1 MTTTRP
7 SPAVPLGGKTGPG
20 DHVDRA
26 SIEASFRASMTR
38 LRARVRQA
46 LFIEGLAL
54 LSWSF
59 LAYFVFT
66 LVFDKFFRL
75 EQPVRVFVLAAAL
88 AWVLVRFYR
97 QVFVPFTTTLSDHE
111 LALAVERSRPG
122 MGQKLISAL
131 EFLEAMRANRT
142 YGASR
147 ELMMCSVDELA
158 QLLPTLDF
166 GTTLV
171 KDRVRQNNRVAAVC
185 VSAIV
190 AIAFIYPGFSTWAWR
205 NVLLS
210 STVEWPR
217 YVNIQVIGAKDGELV
232 LPRGDDI
239 TVEVAV
245 SVSEDVPEEERKD
258 YMPDRV
264 QLSYWFVGGGSGTET
279 MVQNTG
285 ENTFSYTFPSLLQ
298 SVEFEA
304 SGGDG
309 LSRLIKVR
317 LVDRPLLEEQKLT
330 LHYPD
335 YMQRKP
341 RVVDPEVLDLLL
353 PKGAVL
359 EVDAKANKHLVA
371 AWLSL
376 GDKQQTK
383 AEIGDDQQS
392 LHGQLAPEA
401 TGLFHVRLKDEYGLG
416 EGNVQK
422 LLVKVV
428 PDKAP
433 KVGIRLRG
441 IGAKITPQAMI
452 PMDLNVRDD
461 FGLSEIGMFWGAG
474 ASAGIGGGNDVGK
487 DFKKGRASGLDEFEP
502 GMEEFQRRIR
512 FDLLPMLVD
521 GQDLSS
527 LKNPVRPGMFLSI
540 RLKAWDN
547 HRADGAQKGQWAVSE
562 SYTFKVVEPTELL
575 AELIRRQR
583 EQRLEFEKYVNDH
596 KRDMG
601 DFNSLDDPR
610 AGGDRG
616 RRIKGKIS
624 SLARH
629 ERYLARSVKTIGVR
643 YAEIIDE
650 MRNNRLEKV
659 GTLNK
664 LKSHI
669 VDPLEELSSN
679 WMPDLARRVAQFG
692 RSGAQNEKEE
702 ASKLYDEVYR
712 RMMRVLNQMKKLESF
727 TEILSRL
734 KEVIRLEDDAKKA
747 TEKKLKESLEDL
759 FGEDEPKKS
768 DKKKN

>member
-1 MTTTRP
+1 M
-7 SPAVPLGGKTGPG
+7 
-20 DHVDRA
+20 DRA
-26 SIEASFRASMTR
+26 ATEASFRASLTG
-38 LRARVRQA
+38 LRAHVRQA
-46 LFIEGLAL
+46 LFVEGIAI
-54 LSWSF
+54 LSWAF
-59 LAYFVFT
+59 LAYFAFT
-66 LVFDKFFRL
+66 LTFDRLFRL
-75 EQPVRVFVLAAAL
+75 EQPVRIFLLAGAL
-88 AWVLVRFYR
+88 AWVFVRFYR
-97 QVFVPFTTTLSDHE
+97 QVLVPFNTTLDDRE
-111 LALAVERSRPG
+111 LALAMERSHPG
-122 MGQKLISAL
+122 LGQRLISAMD
-131 EFLEAMRANRT
+131 FLEAIRAGRI

-147 ELMMCSVDELA
+147 ELMLCSVDELA
-158 QLLPTLDF
+158 ALLPTLDF
-166 GTTLV
+166 GTSLV
-171 KDRVRQNNRVAAVC
+171 RDRVRQNNRVAVVC
-185 VSAIV
+185 LSAIV
-190 AIAFIYPGFSTWAWR
+190 VIGLVYPGFSTWAWR

-210 STVEWPR
+210 STVDWPR
-217 YVNIQVIGAKDGELV
+217 YVQIQVLGEKDGELV

-245 SVSEDVPEEERKD
+245 SVSSEVPEAERED

-264 QLSYWFVGGGSGTET
+264 QLSYWFERGGSGTET
-279 MVQNTG
+279 MVENTG
-285 ENTFSYTFPSLLQ
+285 EGTFSYTFPSLLQ

-304 SGGDG
+304 HGGDG

-317 LVDRPLLEEQKLT
+317 LVDRPLLEKHKLT
-330 LHYPD
+330 LHYPP
-335 YMQRKP
+335 YMARKP
-341 RVVDPEVLDLLL
+341 RVIDPEVLDLIV

-359 EVDAKANKHLVA
+359 EVEARSNKQLVA
-371 AWLSL
+371 ASL
-376 GDKQQTK
+376 VLGEQQEAP
-383 AEIGDDQQS
+383 AEIGENQQS
-392 LHGQLAPEA
+392 LHGKLSPLS
-401 TGLFHVRLKDEYGLG
+401 TGLFHVRLKDEHGLG
-416 EGNVQK
+416 EGNVEK

-433 KVGIRLRG
+433 KLGIRLRG

-474 ASAGIGGGNDVGK
+474 ASASIGGGNDVGK
-487 DFKKGRASGLDEFEP
+487 DFQTGRASGLDDFEP
-502 GMEEFQRRIR
+502 GIEEFQRRIR

-521 GQDLSS
+521 SQDLVST
-527 LKNPVRPGMFLSI
+527 KNPVRPGMFLSL

-547 HRADGAQKGQWAVSE
+547 NRAGGAEKGQWAVSE

-583 EQRLEFEKYVNDH
+583 EQRLEFEKHVEDH

-601 DFNSLDDPR
+601 DFSSLDDPR
-610 AGGDRG
+610 AGGERG
-616 RRIKGKIS
+616 RKIKGKIS

-629 ERYLARSVKTIGVR
+629 ERYLARSVKTIGIR
-643 YAEIIDE
+643 YADIIDE

-679 WMPDLARRVAQFG
+679 WMPDLARRVAQYG
-692 RSGAQNEKEE
+692 RSGSQDEREA
-702 ASKLYDEVYR
+702 ASKLYGEVYR

-734 KEVIRLEDDAKKA
+734 KEVIRIEDDAKKA

-759 FGEDEPKKS
+759 FGGDEPDKS
-768 DKKKN
+768 EEKKN